1 MKLAE
6 ALQERADLN
15 RRIQQ
20 LRARL
25 VENAVVQEGE
35 LPAENPQELLGE
47 LDRCLDELEALV
59 TRINR
64 TNCTTQ
70 ADGKSLTEHLSRRDA
85 LNLRL
90 QAYRELTAAA
100 SRLGH
105 RVMGSEIKVFSTVNV
120 RDMQKDVDQ
129 LSKQLRLLD
138 NLIQQTN
145 WNTELL

>member
-64 TNCTTQ
+64 TNCTAQ

-90 QAYRELTAAA
+90 QAYRELTATA